1 VGSLRLSGV
10 MNEKKAKEFEAR
22 MIALQARHKQEAEA
36 MRRRHKMD
44 LERLERQYLG
54 SPGDKA
60 ASNRKL
66 N

>member
-1 VGSLRLSGV
+1 

-54 SPGDKA
+54 SPGEQPH
-60 ASNRKL
+60 L
-66 N
+66 TGPG

>member
-1 VGSLRLSGV
+1 MRLSGV
-10 MNEKKAKEFEAR
+10 MNEKKVKEFEAR
-22 MIALQARHKQEAEA
+22 SLALQVRHKQEVIA

-44 LERLERQYLG
+44 LERLERQYSGL
-54 SPGDKA
+54 PDDKA

>member
-1 VGSLRLSGV
+1 

-22 MIALQARHKQEAEA
+22 SLAIQARHKQEAEA

>member
-1 VGSLRLSGV
+1 MSGV

-22 MIALQARHKQEAEA
+22 SLALQARHKQEAEA

-54 SPGDKA
+54 SPDDKA
-60 ASNRKL
+60 GSNRKL

>member
-1 VGSLRLSGV
+1 MGSLRLSGV

-54 SPGDKA
+54 SPGEQPH
-60 ASNRKL
+60 L
-66 N
+66 TGPG

>member
-1 VGSLRLSGV
+1 
-10 MNEKKAKEFEAR
+10 

>member
-1 VGSLRLSGV
+1 
-10 MNEKKAKEFEAR
+10 MTEKKSKEFEAR
-22 MIALQARHKQEAEA
+22 MLALQARHKQEAEA